1 MSIYAR
7 IEEIS
12 IDEWRKLS
20 EKRST
25 PSQRAREIEELARAM
40 IERAAAKKPEDRGD
54 QS

>member
-7 IEEIS
+7 IEEVS

-20 EKRST
+20 EKRSA

-40 IERAAAKKPEDRGD
+40 IERAAEKNPDDRGG